1 MSLNPAGAFYNFY
14 LTINCL
20 NRSGENIVTYENSK
34 PVKVFRW
41 KCNSIHKYRQM
52 YIVLSSALKRRGL
65 YTIWQRGQ
73 FSAYINCILIGHLSI
88 SMWIKLHY
96 YPNDFTT
103 YIPKNIFFT
112 FFVKVNFIKAPAG
125 FVLMSYRFVVNA
137 LPLYATLLGNN
148 FGKENSYI
156 YCL

>member
-34 PVKVFRW
+34 PVKVFWW

-65 YTIWQRGQ
+65 YNIWQSGQ

-88 SMWIKLHY
+88 SMWIKLY
-96 YPNDFTT
+96 IIIQMISPVYNFTT

-125 FVLMSYRFVVNA
+125 FVLMSYRFVANA
-137 LPLYATLLGNN
+137 LRYA
-148 FGKENSYI
+148 FR
-156 YCL
+156 

>member
-34 PVKVFRW
+34 PVKVFWW

-65 YTIWQRGQ
+65 YNIWQSGQ

-88 SMWIKLHY
+88 SIWIKLHH
-96 YPNDFTT
+96 YPNDFTGLLFYNIYPKK
-103 YIPKNIFFT
+103 YIFYIFCKSKFYKSPSRIRT
-112 FFVKVNFIKAPAG
+112 H
-125 FVLMSYRFVVNA
+125 VLQICSERT
-137 LPLYATLLGNN
+137 TLC
-148 FGKENSYI
+148 F
-156 YCL
+156 

>member
-34 PVKVFRW
+34 PVKVFWW

-65 YTIWQRGQ
+65 YNIWQSGQ

-88 SMWIKLHY
+88 SMWIKLY
-96 YPNDFTT
+96 IIIQMISLVYNFTT

-137 LPLYATLLGNN
+137 LRYA
-148 FGKENSYI
+148 FR
-156 YCL
+156 